1 MNSLT
6 IHNNGTVAELT
17 NKKISIEDC
26 EGALVI
32 RIHNKGKEFSHPCVV
47 HDFKEGV
54 RTTIIKLSEETMNV
68 LVQSYIEYKNNAVCE
83 KCLDAYF

>member
-6 IHNNGTVAELT
+6 TYANGTVAELP

-26 EGALVI
+26 EGTFVI
-32 RIHNKGKEFSHPCVV
+32 EIKNVGKEFSQPCVI

-54 RTTIIKLSEETMNV
+54 RTSTIKLSEETMNV
-68 LVQSYIEYKNNAVCE
+68 LVQSYIEYKNNLNEPSVGE
-83 KCLDAYF
+83 VVT